1 MAAAALGMVV
11 LLSGCNDINPYL
23 GAAASNSSIV
33 SLITPSSRP
42 AGCPGFTLDVRGNGF
57 VNGAV
62 VNWNNSPRTT
72 NFESTGELLA
82 TIAASD
88 VAAQTPV
95 SIVVTTPVL
104 PGQQNQGNNLSNF
117 VSFTIAPTPTLG
129 VGTCPAPPT
138 FLPFIQALNAT
149 DINVGQTLEIAGNY
163 FGGLQNTST
172 VTFNGTAATVTS
184 WSGTLISVTVPN
196 IVPANTLSV
205 SATVLVTVGGVV
217 STNQTPGANVVNV
230 LPAPAGT
237 GATILNSSF
246 SSANSVRSVAVSTR
260 PRYVAFVAPS
270 PDSSAGAGSGVDKIY
285 LRDTCVGAPGCL
297 PSTGL
302 VSVGVGGTDPNGAS
316 RTPSISSYG
325 RFVAFASDASNLV
338 RGDFNGVTNIFLRDT
353 CIGAPAG
360 CAPAMTL
367 ISVGAGGIPS
377 NGPSSLPS
385 ISPDGRFV
393 QFNSVAT
400 NLVSSGQVTAT
411 GNPGGVFLW
420 DSCFGASSGCRPS
433 VTQLPLAPATP

>member
-1 MAAAALGMVV
+1 MVV
-11 LLSGCNDINPYL
+11 LLAGCNDINPYL
-23 GAAASNSSIV
+23 GAAASNSSIIY
-33 SLITPSSRP
+33 SITPSSRP
-42 AGCPGFTLDVRGNGF
+42 AGCSGFTLDVRGNGF

-62 VNWNNSPRTT
+62 VSWNNSPRAT
-72 NFESTGELLA
+72 NFESGQELLA
-82 TIAASD
+82 TINASD

-95 SIVVTTPVL
+95 SIVVATPVL
-104 PGQQNQGNNLSNF
+104 AGQQNQGNNLSNF
-117 VSFTIAPTPTLG
+117 VSFTIAPTPALG
-129 VGTCPAPPT
+129 VVHCPAPPT
-138 FLPFIQALNAT
+138 FQPFIQAVNAT
-149 DINVGQTLEIAGNY
+149 DISVGQTLQIAGNY

-172 VTFNGTAATVTS
+172 VTFNGTSATVTS

-205 SATVLVTVGGVV
+205 SAMVLVTVGGVV
-217 STNQTPGANVVNV
+217 STPQTPGANVVNV

-237 GATILNSSF
+237 AATVLNSSF
-246 SSANSVRSVAVSTR
+246 SSANTARPLAITAR

-270 PDSSAGAGSGVDKIY
+270 PDSSAGNGVDKIY
-285 LRDTCVGAPGCL
+285 LRDTCVGAPGCM
-297 PSTGL
+297 PSTSL
-302 VSVGVGGTDPNGAS
+302 VSVGVDGADPNGAS

-338 RGDFNGVTNIFLRDT
+338 RGDFNGVANIFVRDT

-360 CAPAMTL
+360 CVPSTTL
-367 ISVGAGGIPS
+367 ISVGPAGIPS

-411 GNPGGVFLW
+411 GNSAGVFLW

-433 VTQLPLAPATP
+433 VTQLPLVPPTP